1 MRQVIKVME
10 VSEDVCCFKR
20 VQVKKRMSLSPSY
33 IGRVS
38 EGVLEHLNGDILQYS
53 KELRGV
59 ILAYSSPMVQQR
71 LGCIHDEQ
79 PRIHF
84 DLHVTYCL
92 FAPKVGDLLWGK
104 VNKLGEDHV
113 GCLVNDCFNASVQNR
128 EAFLSGI
135 NGYQQLQLGDMLLF
149 RVTDLETA
157 GGIFSIRGEPH
168 DKM

>member
-1 MRQVIKVME
+1 ME
-10 VSEDVCCFKR
+10 VGGNVFCFKR
-20 VQVKKRMSLSPSY
+20 VQVKKRMSLPPSY

-38 EGVLEHLNGDILQYS
+38 EGVIEHLNSDILQYS
-53 KELRGV
+53 KELGGV
-59 ILAYSSPMVQQR
+59 ILSYSNPTVQQR
-71 LGCIHDEQ
+71 LGCILDEQ

-92 FAPKVGDLLWGK
+92 FAPKIGDLLWGK

-128 EAFLSGI
+128 ESFLSGM
-135 NGYQQLQLGDMLLF
+135 NGYRQLELDDMLSF

-157 GGIFSIRGEPH
+157 GGILAIRGEPH
-168 DKM
+168 NKT